1 MKTITMN
8 VGVSG
13 FRKHIR
19 LPKDL
24 HVADHTTVID
34 LIAILDRQFYEEVR
48 LAGKALPT
56 DFYWKEMHSLL
67 QLFWNPE
74 IQQFYDDVGIE
85 AWTPE
90 TKPIAVEKDWKT
102 TIPDQSWVY
111 FTPDA
116 GC

>member
-8 VGVSG
+8 VGVHG

-24 HVADHTTVID
+24 HVADQTTVID

-48 LAGKALPT
+48 LAGKARST
-56 DFYWKEMHSLL
+56 DFYWKQVHSLL
-67 QLFWNPE
+67 ELFWNPE
-74 IQQFYDDVGIE
+74 IQSFYDDVGIE
-85 AWTPE
+85 AWTAQS
-90 TKPIAVEKDWKT
+90 KPIAVEKDWKIE
-102 TIPDQSWVY
+102 IPDQSWVY